1 MNLAALSAPHC
12 YDLGTE
18 VAGQFRAVTRFDR
31 DQGRKRHFEDLAQ
44 VFGLPPDQKYTESYE
59 RLPLR

>member
-31 DQGRKRHFEDLAQ
+31 DQGRKRHFENLAQ
-44 VFGLPPDQKYTESYE
+44 VFGLPPDQKYIESYE